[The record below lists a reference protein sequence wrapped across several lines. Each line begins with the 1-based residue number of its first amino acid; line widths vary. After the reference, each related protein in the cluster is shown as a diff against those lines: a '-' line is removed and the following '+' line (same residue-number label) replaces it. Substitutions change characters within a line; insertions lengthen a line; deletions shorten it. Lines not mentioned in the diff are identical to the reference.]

1 MKQISC
7 WIKHHPIAFA
17 LIFFVCYLSVFF
29 LLEQVITAPVYLLH
43 CRLDDVIPFC
53 EWFIFPYLSWF
64 GLIPWA
70 MVILLR
76 RDRTHYFYLCS
87 VLFTGMALC
96 LVFYFLFP
104 NGVALRPETI
114 GRTNLAALLVR
125 GIWALDSSTNVCP
138 SIHVASTVAILLASQ
153 RSRIWK
159 HRKLTVGICWS
170 LGILICL
177 STLFLKQHSF
187 IDVVCGIALT
197 TVLHLIFSHRR
208 FCSPTRLSPSYSV

>member
-1 MKQISC
+1 
-7 WIKHHPIAFA
+7 
-17 LIFFVCYLSVFF
+17 
-29 LLEQVITAPVYLLH
+29 
-43 CRLDDVIPFC
+43 
-53 EWFIFPYLSWF
+53 
-64 GLIPWA
+64 

-76 RDRTHYFYLCS
+76 RDCTHYFYLCS

-138 SIHVASTVAILLASQ
+138 SIHVASTVAILLAVQ